1 MKWWK
6 MKISKYYRLYI
17 SITVV
22 SLSLCL
28 FAQSL
33 HASETNETSEC
44 GDALSPISPLLT
56 PLIKTVGA
64 SNNTEIIET
73 STIDTPGLMRSMLG
87 TFSFPLNQQ
96 KREIE
101 IEYQIDVNL
110 DSGVIDEPFLS
121 KTGFKFLKEILD
133 QMPATLLSKV
143 NKITVLIKRVASFD
157 NYFNYEGA
165 VNGLEKE
172 RREQIQL
179 LRLEEAQY
187 KTTENT
193 ITLVIPYLE
202 PLPYPREVLAAMG
215 IFSRIDEIRGII
227 GDLFPTYLTS
237 VMRHKLGYVMAY
249 GHHISAQEWRDAILA
264 DNESIG
270 DTNKNM
276 AEDFAEAMALYL
288 DTDAGTRF
296 DPYTHLFL
304 LDLIV
309 EEYAHRFAILDE
321 IVGVITPTERQK
333 INEEARVVKERAHE
347 VHDLIKAVSID
358 HNIFEES
365 VDMIN
370 MDDYPSY
377 DSDVRLAFERALRE
391 VQNRTE

>member
-1 MKWWK
+1 MNQ
-6 MKISKYYRLYI
+6 YYRFSI
-17 SITVV
+17 FITVI
-22 SLSLCL
+22 SLNLL
-28 FAQSL
+28 FITQSL
-33 HASETNETSEC
+33 HASQLNTDDEC
-44 GDALSPISPLLT
+44 GDALIGMPAVLKP
-56 PLIKTVGA
+56 VGT
-64 SNNTEIIET
+64 SSNTEMIEI

-143 NKITVLIKRVASFD
+143 NKITVLIKKVASFD
-157 NYFNYEGA
+157 HYFNYEGA

-202 PLPYPREVLAAMG
+202 PLPYTRDLLRLAG
-215 IFSRIDEIRGII
+215 IFSRIDEIRNII
-227 GDLFPTYLTS
+227 NNFFSTYLTF
-237 VMRHKLGYVMAY
+237 VMRHKLGYVMA
-249 GHHISAQEWRDAILA
+249 HHILDQEWRDAVLA

-270 DTNKNM
+270 DTNM

-288 DTDAGTRF
+288 DTDAGKRV
-296 DPYTHLFL
+296 DPEVQLFL

-309 EEYAHRFAILDE
+309 EEYAHRFAIF
-321 IVGVITPTERQK
+321 G
-333 INEEARVVKERAHE
+333 
-347 VHDLIKAVSID
+347 
-358 HNIFEES
+358 
-365 VDMIN
+365 
-370 MDDYPSY
+370 
-377 DSDVRLAFERALRE
+377 
-391 VQNRTE
+391 